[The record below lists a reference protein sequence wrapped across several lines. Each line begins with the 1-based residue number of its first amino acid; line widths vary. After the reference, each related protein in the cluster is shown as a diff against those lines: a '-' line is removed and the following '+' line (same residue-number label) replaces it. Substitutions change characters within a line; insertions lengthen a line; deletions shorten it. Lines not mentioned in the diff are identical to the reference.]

1 MISSEEEIVK
11 TVARTYEAVVG
22 RELVIS
28 GGPMSDLYLLNLYS
42 RMPSLS
48 FGIAGWSRRG
58 GAHQPNEY
66 VSISG
71 LVTFTKVTALVMMD
85 WCGYAEIP

>member
-1 MISSEEEIVK
+1 MCDGREDSCLLPSMISSEEEIVK

-48 FGIAGWSRRG
+48 FGI
-58 GAHQPNEY
+58 QT
-66 VSISG
+66 VLQ
-71 LVTFTKVTALVMMD
+71 LVQRNAL
-85 WCGYAEIP
+85 